1 MRSDETLDRW
11 KKRSGRKCEVWW
23 KARNTDNKLKLVERL
38 KQKALFLVF
47 FSSQFPR
54 FSSSIFF
61 RTSHLPHSSFSRHS
75 LSYYFLP
82 HSEFSTLWSTI
93 FSQTPHFIPHSSFSA
108 LCIFY
113 LSLTFSTLCI
123 FFHSPHFPPSA
134 FAYPQS
140 SFTGLANPHFP
151 TTAVSI
157 LHTALLTFQHSTF
170 SIKSLRIQPSLIA
183 PCRETSQAA
192 KGKDRRRICR
202 KQFIPHSSCS
212 SPHSIFYPTHSALH
226 STGRLKHVT
235 FVYQMHLI
243 SHWLARLWRKS
254 FNWLSRH
261 VWVKLNS
268 YAKCFCKAI

>member
-47 FSSQFPR
+47 LSSQFPR
-54 FSSSIFF
+54 FSPCIFF

-82 HSEFSTLWSTI
+82 HSEFSTGSDRQFSPKLLILYHILHFPQFAFSTSVLL
-93 FSQTPHFIPHSSFSA
+93 FPHSAFSSTV
-108 LCIFY
+108 LISHTLHLLSRNPHLPDLRIPIFR
-113 LSLTFSTLCI
+113 L
-123 FFHSPHFPPSA
+123 
-134 FAYPQS
+134 
-140 SFTGLANPHFP
+140 PHFP
-151 TTAVSI
+151 TT
-157 LHTALLTFQHSTF
+157 TF

-226 STGRLKHVT
+226 STGRLKQVT
-235 FVYQMHLI
+235 FVYQMHVI